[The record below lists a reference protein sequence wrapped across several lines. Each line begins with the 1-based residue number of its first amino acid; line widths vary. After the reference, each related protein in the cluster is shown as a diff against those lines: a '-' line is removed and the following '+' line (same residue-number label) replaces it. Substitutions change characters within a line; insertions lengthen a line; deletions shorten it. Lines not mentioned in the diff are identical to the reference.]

1 MQYYIYGKGGNG
13 KVIAWIIDKLNK
25 EGFRGFKGSYEFIDD
40 SSEECSLIAMQG
52 KIKQDK
58 DALILIS
65 STANREVIAD
75 KLLQVGL
82 TNYCDGVAYFGRKL
96 NAYYQEK
103 LIKNSCNKNIALL
116 LDDLG
121 FKHFGCIRE
130 ILLGRKYQIFYFC
143 LEHKG
148 EFYDDALNLSHS
160 LLLTTDF
167 LPFLTFCPFIVGTS
181 MQYNFGSSVKYL
193 RLMPSYDIP
202 FDHSYFHTTAHFAHR
217 LLCYDMLSQIGA
229 YSAVHC
235 KKSYD
240 KIRQVLDSC
249 HYQYLLRLGYPSL
262 DKLVKDYRDYESSL
276 RGGGNDTVICLSQW
290 KNADAINMKEK
301 IIEVVNL
308 LLENGYR
315 VCYKVNPNYNFALQ
329 ADIAKKWENNP
340 NFLFFTERDLSIEEL
355 SRSITL
361 VGFGASLLYTYPLI
375 TSKPSIILEPN
386 SEWFHS
392 NYHIED
398 NFYEQRLHLKA
409 YCNEELLCYIDRLKK
424 DQEFLKERR
433 AMIAHYIKNETYNF
447 GSASEAVVDFID
459 KYYKRWANKT
469 LDIETT

>member
-25 EGFRGFKGSYEFIDD
+25 EKSREFQDSYTFIDD
-40 SSEECSLIAMQG
+40 SSEECNLVVMQDR
-52 KIKQDK
+52 IKQDK
-58 DALILIS
+58 NALILIS
-65 STANREVIAD
+65 SIANQEAMAD
-75 KLLQVGL
+75 KLLRMGL
-82 TNYCDGVAYFGRKL
+82 TNYCNGVAYFGKKI
-96 NAYYQEK
+96 NVYYQEK
-103 LIKNSCNKNIALL
+103 FAKNSCKNIALL

-121 FKHFGCIRE
+121 FKHFGYIRE
-130 ILLGRKYQIFYFC
+130 MLLERNYNVFYLC
-143 LEHKG
+143 LEHKV
-148 EFYDDALNLSHS
+148 EFYDNTLNPSYS

-181 MQYNFGSSVKYL
+181 MQYRFDVSVKYL

-202 FDHSYFHTTAHFAHR
+202 FDHSYFHTTAHHISR
-217 LLCYDMLSQIGA
+217 LLCYDVLSKMGA
-229 YSAVHC
+229 YFVAHC
-235 KKSYD
+235 KKSYN
-240 KIRQVLDSC
+240 KIRQVLDSR

-262 DKLVKDYRDYESSL
+262 DKLVEDYRDSQVC
-276 RGGGNDTVICLSQW
+276 RGGVNDTIICLSKW
-290 KNADAINMKEK
+290 CDANGIAMKER
-301 IIEVVNL
+301 IIEVVDL
-308 LLENGYR
+308 LLENNYR
-315 VCYKVNPNYNFALQ
+315 VCYKINPNYDFTLQ
-329 ADIAKKWENNP
+329 ANIAKRWDNNP

-409 YCNEELLCYIDRLKK
+409 YNNEDLLQYIDRLKK

-469 LDIETT
+469 LDIGTT